1 MGQYFDLD
9 NPDQQAFW
17 YQDETVGT
25 RAARGTRNDQPS
37 YGFLTKI
44 EKAQYLPE
52 MDRDEAVMRVFGE
65 MINPQK
71 GKTDHGFIREGGMYL
86 AMLAMKDIKW
96 KKALQGDDAVLP
108 RTHKAT
114 LVILAD

>member
-37 YGFLTKI
+37 YVFLTRI

-52 MDRDEAVMRVFGE
+52 MDRDEAVMLVFDE

-71 GKTDHGFIREGGMYL
+71 GKTDHGSNNLRRRYVPRHVSHEGYEVEEG
-86 AMLAMKDIKW
+86 A
-96 KKALQGDDAVLP
+96 
-108 RTHKAT
+108 
-114 LVILAD
+114 